1 MSVAGIRKIYERP
14 ASRSVTF
21 LASMSKPLT
30 LKPAS
35 ERRRESG
42 SPTYPNPIT
51 PILAVRVSM
60 RFMRSC
66 AIFGKTTCSVID
78 IVTIIASASL
88 QPKPHKSRIDLYP
101 IRLHTNL
108 SDPSALMLAF
118 VLRAF
123 IIGKQE
129 QRHTLYD
136 TIKTPRRSTS
146 GWRTD
151 GSLSHHRNR
160 RFYRFI

>member
-1 MSVAGIRKIYERP
+1 
-14 ASRSVTF
+14 
-21 LASMSKPLT
+21 MSKPVT

-78 IVTIIASASL
+78 IVTIIASASPR
-88 QPKPHKSRIDLYP
+88 PKPHKSRIDLYP

-108 SDPSALMLAF
+108 SDPIGIDAGFRALNLHN
-118 VLRAF
+118 R
-123 IIGKQE
+123 KQE
-129 QRHTLYD
+129 QKKHTLYD
-136 TIKTPRRSTS
+136 TIETPRRSIS

-160 RFYRFI
+160 RFYRFIAG

>member
-1 MSVAGIRKIYERP
+1 
-14 ASRSVTF
+14 
-21 LASMSKPLT
+21 MSKPVT

-35 ERRRESG
+35 ERRRDSG

-78 IVTIIASASL
+78 IVTIIASASPE
-88 QPKPHKSRIDLYP
+88 PKPHKSRIDPYP

-108 SDPSALMLAF
+108 PDPIGIDAGF
-118 VLRAF
+118 RAVNLHNR
-123 IIGKQE
+123 KQE
-129 QRHTLYD
+129 QKTLSVRHNR
-136 TIKTPRRSTS
+136 IAPEKSRRVEDRWLVISS
-146 GWRTD
+146 QE
-151 GSLSHHRNR
+151 LQVL
-160 RFYRFI
+160 